1 MPIRSFHS
9 YAHFGGAFGY
19 PQFDMSAHGY
29 KCQWPF
35 GARVLM
41 PAFGGERTT
50 LFCQLAHF
58 THTLIPGAF
67 LAIHNPA

>member
-1 MPIRSFHS
+1 MTINANGLYVLERSYQLF
-9 YAHFGGAFGY
+9 
-19 PQFDMSAHGY
+19 
-29 KCQWPF
+29 
-35 GARVLM
+35 R
-41 PAFGGERTT
+41 GERTT